1 MKRIL
6 FFFLLLVNLQLTTDN
21 GSLSIAFG
29 EVSAQGMMEE
39 QLDEVSVTGSA
50 YTTCSQC
57 GAQVLQSALSTHQT
71 ESCPERSL
79 YCSHCQKSYKY
90 YESHSCEGGGNQ
102 EETNCHSPNEDYR
115 VDAGGFCNT
124 CKRPITSCRCK
135 ESTGGRSGGSGS
147 KPDNNKSKNGN
158 INIGENIPLYSYFK
172 SFSKSSLAQAVKS
185 YMKGM
190 KGVTKFSAD
199 KFTEALIAQMNDP
212 SIVQQGKN
220 GSCGAATIQK
230 YICENYP
237 DLYASMAIK
246 LFTDGKFT
254 DNIKIVSG
262 SSLYNAKDIDL
273 TKVDCN
279 GSTYTSVD
287 ALMQSA
293 IITWL
298 NNQGLYNKVKNTI
311 IGSDGGYNS
320 TSGNPEDG
328 GMVFSGIANFLNQ
341 CLGIGLSNI
350 DTTKKNLNQDMLKN
364 IDYSK
369 YWVFGDVKM
378 DQYNEKGSF
387 IQGPGDHIVQITGV
401 EKNGKIDYWS
411 WGENNTTKSSNGF
424 VGKIITIKK

>member
-6 FFFLLLVNLQLTTDN
+6 FFLLLLVNLQLTTDN
-21 GSLSIAFG
+21 GSLSITFG
-29 EVSAQGMMEE
+29 EVSAQQTQEE
-39 QLDEVSVTGSA
+39 QLDEVEVTGSA

-57 GAQVLQSALSTHQT
+57 TGQVLRADLYAHQT
-71 ESCPERSL
+71 GDCPERME
-79 YCSHCQKSYKY
+79 YCNHCQTSYKY
-90 YESHSCEGGGNQ
+90 YDIHKCDTEDDP
-102 EETNCHSPNEDYR
+102 NCNNSYEDTKDPKDAPNDY
-115 VDAGGFCNT
+115 CPI
-124 CKRPITSCRCK
+124 CKKRITQCRCR
-135 ESTGGRSGGSGS
+135 GAGGSGKSSPNNNS
-147 KPDNNKSKNGN
+147 KTPNTNI
-158 INIGENIPLYSYFK
+158 INIGDNIPLYSHFK
-172 SFSKSSLAQAVKS
+172 SFSKSSLTQAVKS
-185 YMKGM
+185 YMKGI

-262 SSLYNAKDIDL
+262 SGLYNATDKDL
-273 TKVDCN
+273 TKVN
-279 GSTYTSVD
+279 TKYRYTSVD

-350 DTTKKNLNQDMLKN
+350 DTTQKNLNQDMLKN